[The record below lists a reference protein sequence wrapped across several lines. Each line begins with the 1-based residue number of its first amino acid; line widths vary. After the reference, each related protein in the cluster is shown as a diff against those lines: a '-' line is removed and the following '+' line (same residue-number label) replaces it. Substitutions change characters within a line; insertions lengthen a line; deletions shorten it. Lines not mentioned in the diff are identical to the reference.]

1 MKRLLTSKE
10 MNSMTTNSKEQ
21 FKNSFTMRYM
31 LHRIKRRAKQGYFSI
46 CREVLKDE
54 LELFRT
60 NLEALGYKVTTEH
73 DDIYNRYYLTIEWG
87 DIK

>member
-1 MKRLLTSKE
+1 MKHLLTAKE
-10 MNSMTTNSKEQ
+10 ANQITTNSKDN
-21 FKNSFTMRYM
+21 FMNSLTMRYM

-54 LELFRT
+54 VELFRI

-73 DDIYNRYYLTIEWG
+73 DDIYDRYYLTIEWS